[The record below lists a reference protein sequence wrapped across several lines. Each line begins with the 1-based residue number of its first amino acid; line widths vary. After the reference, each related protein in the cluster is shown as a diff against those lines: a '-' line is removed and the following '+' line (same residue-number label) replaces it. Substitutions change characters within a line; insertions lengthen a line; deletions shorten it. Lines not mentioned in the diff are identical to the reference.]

1 MTLVR
6 WQPLRKIDTLERQI
20 NRLFDEMLLPTW
32 RDSDK
37 FSFAPAAELS
47 ETDEAIDL
55 KLEIP
60 GVDAKDL
67 DVKVTK
73 DAVSISG
80 ERSEESKTAD
90 NGATR
95 SEFRYGK
102 FQRIIPL
109 PAKVQNDRITAE
121 YKDGIL
127 RLTLPKAEEE
137 KNKVVKVNLS

>member
-90 NGATR
+90 NGKTR

-102 FQRIIPL
+102 FQRIIAL

>member
-60 GVDAKDL
+60 GVDAKAL
-67 DVKVTK
+67 DVKVTQ

-80 ERSEESKTAD
+80 ERSEKSKTAD
-90 NGATR
+90 NGKTR

-102 FQRIIPL
+102 FQRIIAL

>member
-6 WQPLRKIDTLERQI
+6 WQPLRKIDTLERQS

-90 NGATR
+90 NGKTR

-102 FQRIIPL
+102 FQRIIAL

>member
-60 GVDAKDL
+60 GVDAKAL
-67 DVKVTK
+67 EVKVTK

-90 NGATR
+90 NGKTR

-102 FQRIIPL
+102 FQRIIAL